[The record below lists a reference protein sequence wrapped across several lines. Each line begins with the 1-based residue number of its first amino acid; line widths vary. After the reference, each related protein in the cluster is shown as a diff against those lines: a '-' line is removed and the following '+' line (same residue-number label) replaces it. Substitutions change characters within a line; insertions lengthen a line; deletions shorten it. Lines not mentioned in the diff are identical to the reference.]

1 VINNLGS
8 NVSRPTGDLANFVG
22 ELTKRADANGDGSLT
37 GSEFAQFLT
46 QLVDKSASHTAKS
59 TAHPATPSPMDAIA
73 RILETFPRTPEGLKS
88 ALPSIQSALPAHRC
102 QDMTTWMF
110 RASDGSMSVF
120 PSATPA
126 GRSGGANQPHER
138 AVTHG

>member
-1 VINNLGS
+1 MINNLGS

-46 QLVDKSASHTAKS
+46 QLVDKSASHTAKP
-59 TAHPATPSPMDAIA
+59 AGHPATPSPMDAIA

-88 ALPSIQSALPAHRC
+88 ALPSIQSALPG
-102 QDMTTWMF
+102 
-110 RASDGSMSVF
+110 ASLSGHDHLDIPGV
-120 PSATPA
+120 
-126 GRSGGANQPHER
+126 GRINVGLSFGNTGGAIWR
-138 AVTHG
+138 R